1 MDENSIIEELKKR
14 FFKTRTQG
22 NQSFFMDID
31 TGETDLGISNIIGVL
46 YAEGHKSELI
56 NKVAGSL
63 KDQLLPICK
72 SAVYMPKSDP
82 TVVIKGLRFLN
93 LWKEPEVQ
101 PSDAKCKPFLDH
113 LLAAMGNQDKVDYF
127 LDWLATRF
135 QKPNDKKPHAV
146 VYLYHAEGGNGKS
159 LLAGTLQNVFGES
172 AVQIASEAKMNSGS
186 KVQLWARTLLI
197 AEEASVKRGSDI
209 YDTIKTYSGTDE
221 IIDDIKH
228 GHFKKHKIPATLLM
242 LSNNAPNFLEPH
254 DRRFFVSEWRIDLDK
269 DAKAKY
275 FKDYA
280 DWLKKEGGFGAIAGF
295 LSRRKVDRDMYAP
308 VPITEEKERA
318 MSVGQD
324 GCVREILDALEDEP
338 NAHVFDADD
347 FEGIFKKHDVKT
359 SQIKHKLT
367 EAGLKRGERLVIGGN
382 RMYPWHRIKDKIVSI
397 SGVGS
402 FIEVDGKRLPLEQKV
417 RLKSKEYCL

>member
-1 MDENSIIEELKKR
+1 MKMFGPKGSI
-14 FFKTRTQG
+14 
-22 NQSFFMDID
+22 
-31 TGETDLGISNIIGVL
+31 LGGIQQLV
-46 YAEGHKSELI
+46 
-56 NKVAGSL
+56 NKVAGYL
-63 KDQLLPICK
+63 KDRLLPLCK
-72 SAVYMPKSDP
+72 DTVYIPEGEP
-82 TVVIKGLRFLN
+82 TVVIEGLRFLN
-93 LWKEPEVQ
+93 LWTKPEVQ
-101 PSDAKCKPFLDH
+101 PSDDDAKPFLDH
-113 LLAAMGNQDKVDYF
+113 LFLAMGDQDKVDYF

-146 VYLYHAEGGNGKS
+146 VYLFHAEGGNGKS
-159 LLAGTLQNVFGES
+159 LLAETLQNVFGES

-228 GHFKKHKIPATLLM
+228 GHFKKHMIPATLLM

-275 FKDYA
+275 FMNYA
-280 DWLKKEGGFGAIAGF
+280 NWLKKQGGFAAIAGF
-295 LSRRKVDRDMYAP
+295 LSRRKVNRDMYAP

-324 GCVREILDALEDEP
+324 SCVRAIKDMMEDEP
-338 NAHVFDADD
+338 DARVFQVNDFSKIFDA
-347 FEGIFKKHDVKT
+347 FDVRG
-359 SQIKHKLT
+359 SQRKHKMT
-367 EAGLKRGERLVIGGN
+367 EAGLKEHGTRLKIGRERF
-382 RMYPWHRIKDKIVSI
+382 RPWHRTTDKIVAI
-397 SGVGS
+397 KNQGS
-402 FIEVDGKRLPLEQKV
+402 FVVADGKSTPLEQV
-417 RLKSKEYCL
+417 QLKASRYSLEADL